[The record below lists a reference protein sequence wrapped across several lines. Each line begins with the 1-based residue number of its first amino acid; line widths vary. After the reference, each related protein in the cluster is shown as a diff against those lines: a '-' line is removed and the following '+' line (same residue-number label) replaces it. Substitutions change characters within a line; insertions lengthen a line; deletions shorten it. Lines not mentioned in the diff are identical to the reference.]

1 MSKKTRAE
9 SFAPAIVEAYNA
21 GQPIRSIST
30 TLKVPPDQVRAIV
43 CNAIRAGQC
52 PAFLPG
58 VCPDEE
64 AQTA

>member
-9 SFAPAIVEAYNA
+9 SFTPAIVEAYNA

-30 TLKVPPDQVRAIV
+30 TLKVPPDQVRAVIY
-43 CNAIRAGQC
+43 NAIRSGQC

-58 VCPDEE
+58 FVPDEE